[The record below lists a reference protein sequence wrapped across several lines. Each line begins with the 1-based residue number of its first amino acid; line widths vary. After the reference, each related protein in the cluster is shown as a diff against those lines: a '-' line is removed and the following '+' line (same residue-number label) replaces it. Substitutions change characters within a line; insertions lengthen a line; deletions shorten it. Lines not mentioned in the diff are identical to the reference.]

1 MSKEEINAFL
11 GAGTVYEGKL
21 SFQGAVRVD
30 GVFSGEIL
38 SEGALIAGKDSVISA
53 TLHVGELVLSGT
65 FTGDVHAKRRVVVH
79 RGGVLTGTVNSP
91 ALVVE
96 EGAVLEGAIHM
107 RDTTVVKGARKSE
120 AIEVLQDGMLEILN

>member
-30 GVFSGEIL
+30 GQFSGEIT
-38 SEGALIAGKDSVISA
+38 SEGALIAGKDSVMSG
-53 TLHVGELVLSGT
+53 TLMVGELVLSGR
-65 FTGDVHAKRRVVVH
+65 FNGEVRAKRRVVVH
-79 RGGVLTGTVNSP
+79 KGGILTGTIISP

-96 EGAVLEGAIHM
+96 EGATLDGGIYM
-107 RDTTVVKGARKSE
+107 RETPPSPERLSVEAAQSVTVEV
-120 AIEVLQDGMLEILN
+120 IE